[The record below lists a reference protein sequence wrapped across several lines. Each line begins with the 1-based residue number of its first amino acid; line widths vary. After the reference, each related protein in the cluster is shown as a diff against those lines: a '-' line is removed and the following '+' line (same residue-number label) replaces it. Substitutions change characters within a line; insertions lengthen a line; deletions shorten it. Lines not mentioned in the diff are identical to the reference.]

1 MVCRRKN
8 VLKCEVDENRAM
20 PSQLC
25 LYIILHF
32 SFEFFLF
39 VEDLAVCLKLVGIFC
54 NGPVP
59 LPFSIALSTS
69 TILEV
74 VSIFLSS
81 CSNGISFKY
90 ICLKS

>member
-1 MVCRRKN
+1 MS
-8 VLKCEVDENRAM
+8 KCEVDENWATIAQI
-20 PSQLC
+20 S

-32 SFEFFLF
+32 SFEVFLF
-39 VEDLAVCLKLVGIFC
+39 VEDLVDCLKLVAIFC
-54 NGPVP
+54 DEPGP